1 MFKLH
6 KQEYKN
12 KTKKYIIINKQKG
25 GSAIK
30 PDWYDEFISEIDSI
44 YDDNYVITGSGA
56 VTLYLVYFNNLTNGQ
71 FNEFISNLRIPN
83 DVDFVY
89 HCKGANYISSSKLDK
104 YNRIQSVPQR
114 SVTYEFNGLGSIPIF
129 IKSFDLTCLKKI
141 NYVKIHK
148 YKVLTLEKLLE
159 YYSQELEDN
168 EMFIRHYETDVKK
181 LVKRIEKTVSGED
194 IIEEINLEE
203 EQTEMESNLD
213 KYKTN
218 ILTLTLK
225 INILNILIK
234 HTKTDTEISSKY
246 TIETSP
252 SLTSPSLTSPTL
264 SSPTLSSPSLTSPT
278 HKRHSIVD
286 TDSESKSDN
295 ESSNLFKRL
304 FDFPASPITKS
315 DKDTLKSIDF
325 KGDDSDNE
333 ETPIIPRKLES
344 EIPKTTLGVDDKK
357 VSMPIVS
364 RKIDFGFKTP
374 KTNKL
379 KSTSSPD
386 VTVQY
391 EPYEI
396 KFDFEK

>member
-30 PDWYDEFISEIDSI
+30 PRWYDQFITEVDSI
-44 YDDNYVITGSGA
+44 YDGKYVITGSGA

-71 FNEFISNLRIPN
+71 FNEFIPNLRIPS

-89 HCKGANYISSSKLDK
+89 HCKDAHYITSRKLHK
-104 YNRIQSVPQR
+104 YNRIQSVPES
-114 SVTYEFNGLGSIPIF
+114 SVTYEFNGFESIPTF
-129 IKSFDLTCLKKI
+129 IKSFNLTCLTKI
-141 NYVKIHK
+141 NYVQIDK

-168 EMFIRHYETDVKK
+168 EMFIRHYESDTKK
-181 LVKRIEKTVSGED
+181 IGKRIEKTVSGED
-194 IIEEINLEE
+194 INEQLNLEE
-203 EQTEMESNLD
+203 EQTVMESNLE
-213 KYKTN
+213 KYKTKIIN
-218 ILTLTLK
+218 LTQK

-246 TIETSP
+246 TIVTIPTQTSP
-252 SLTSPSLTSPTL
+252 A
-264 SSPTLSSPSLTSPT
+264 
-278 HKRHSIVD
+278 HKRLSDVE
-286 TDSESKSDN
+286 TDSET
-295 ESSNLFKRL
+295 ESQSYNLFKRL
-304 FDFPASPITKS
+304 FGSPESPAKKT
-315 DKDTLKSIDF
+315 DENTLKSIDF
-325 KGDDSDNE
+325 TGEQTEDE
-333 ETPIIPRKLES
+333 ETLDI
-344 EIPKTTLGVDDKK
+344 
-357 VSMPIVS
+357 S
-364 RKIDFGFKTP
+364 RKIDFETQ
-374 KTNKL
+374 TTTL

-386 VTVQY
+386 VKVQY